1 MTYIRLRC
9 SECVIQN
16 NESEKI
22 NKNLKWVQMKNVIK
36 LFNERVCH
44 VSKNDT
50 MKEKTLDT
58 PIDFEVLNIY

>member
-1 MTYIRLRC
+1 
-9 SECVIQN
+9 
-16 NESEKI
+16 
-22 NKNLKWVQMKNVIK
+22 MKNVIK